1 MDFKP
6 SITGTDKTDPV
17 QITDVSRDPNS
28 SRRSRTKIRE
38 QSGRRMPARLNHEA
52 SMDSFM

>member
-6 SITGTDKTDPV
+6 NITGTDKTDAV

-38 QSGRRMPARLNHEA
+38 HLDAECPRG
-52 SMDSFM
+52 